1 MELTKIENLIE
12 KYFEAETSS
21 ADEQVLRDYFSSP
34 NVAQHLQQYQSVFE
48 YFKQAKNEQ
57 FTANVPL
64 QTKKRNVKWLSIAA
78 SVTILFGVATFI
90 MLNNQA
96 VKVSGEYGSYDNPE
110 IALKETQKALAMLS
124 NHVNTGI
131 ESVNYLSAYQNSKE
145 KIFK

>member
-57 FTANVPL
+57 FTAKVPL
-64 QTKKRNVKWLSIAA
+64 QTKKLRVKWLSIAA
-78 SVTILFGVATFI
+78 AVTILFGVATFV
-90 MLNNQA
+90 MLNKES

>member
-1 MELTKIENLIE
+1 MELSKIEYLIE

-34 NVAQHLQQYQSVFE
+34 NVAQHLQQYQPVFE

-64 QTKKRNVKWLSIAA
+64 QTKKRTVKWLSIAA
-78 SVTILFGVATFI
+78 TVTLLFGVATFI
-90 MLNNQA
+90 ILNKET
-96 VKVSGEYGSYDNPE
+96 VKISGELGSYDNPE

-124 NHVNTGI
+124 THVNTGI

>member
-21 ADEQVLRDYFSSP
+21 ADEQVLRDYFSSN
-34 NVAQHLQQYQSVFE
+34 NVAQHLQQYQPVFE
-48 YFKQAKNEQ
+48 YFNQTKNEQ
-57 FTANVPL
+57 FTAKLPL
-64 QTKKRNVKWLSIAA
+64 QTRKRNVKWLTIAA
-78 SVTILFGVATFI
+78 SVTILFGIATFAV
-90 MLNNQA
+90 LNKETTKA
-96 VKVSGEYGSYDNPE
+96 SGELGSYDNPE

-131 ESVNYLSAYQNSKE
+131 KSVNYLSAYQNSKE

>member
-1 MELTKIENLIE
+1 MELIKIEYLIE

-48 YFKQAKNEQ
+48 YFKQTKNEQ
-57 FTANVPL
+57 FTASIPL

-78 SVTILFGVATFI
+78 SVTILFGVATFTF
-90 MLNNQA
+90 LNNETT
-96 VKVSGEYGSYDNPE
+96 KVSEKLGSYDNPE
-110 IALKETQKALAMLS
+110 VALKETQKALAMLS
-124 NHVNTGI
+124 TQVNIGI
-131 ESVNYLSAYQNSKE
+131 ESVNYLSTYQKSKE

>member
-1 MELTKIENLIE
+1 MELSKIEYLIE

-34 NVAQHLQQYQSVFE
+34 NVAQHLQQYQPVFE

-64 QTKKRNVKWLSIAA
+64 QTKKRTVKWLSIAA
-78 SVTILFGVATFI
+78 TVTLLFGVATFI
-90 MLNNQA
+90 MLNKET
-96 VKVSGEYGSYDNPE
+96 VKISGELGSYDNPE

-124 NHVNTGI
+124 THVNTGI